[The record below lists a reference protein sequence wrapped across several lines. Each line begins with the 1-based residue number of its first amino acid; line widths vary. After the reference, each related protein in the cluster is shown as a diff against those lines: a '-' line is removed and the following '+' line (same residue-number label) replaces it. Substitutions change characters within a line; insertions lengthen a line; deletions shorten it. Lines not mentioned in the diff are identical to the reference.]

1 MRKFFLYRCTSTV
14 SAINYCS
21 SIFSNPSAIYTKWCA
36 QTFPQIFPIFASFD
50 HNFAKIVAPPSDEN
64 ENYVAHLKEQ
74 SLLKKTLKTASKSGN
89 KQQRNAYSNYATL
102 ERTVLWTQSL
112 TNKKN
117 KHHIFAPRAG
127 AHCAIYTK
135 LCMVLE
141 LVVPIKKGAI
151 HFLIQRSFSYT
162 VHRKI
167 WPNLPTRSFSAKTL

>member
-1 MRKFFLYRCTSTV
+1 MHIYSLGPKLLSRIFFKNPQL
-14 SAINYCS
+14 
-21 SIFSNPSAIYTKWCA
+21 SIRSGAHKLFRRFFC
-36 QTFPQIFPIFASFD
+36 IFAIFD
-50 HNFAKIVAPPSDEN
+50 RNFAKIVAPPSDEN